1 MLCREYVDLPL
12 TILLSL
18 PSRHLFS
25 HSLSSTEYVDRS
37 IQTDVMYYR
46 RRSFK
51 TSPTSTI
58 DEDEIMYPSDSDSKR
73 ESLSESGE
81 LDELRDDEQTRAS
94 VRLGRSVS
102 ACDRVKH
109 RMPRVNRIR
118 NQESNESNDSEEDMN
133 MPKAFDSM
141 PMLSAPATID
151 KKNRLFRF
159 SPENESV
166 MTPMKPRSRLLERPD
181 FGQFSSRSA
190 ECVADPSMHSRYTDD
205 STGHISEE
213 GTPEDS
219 ISSRTPTPSSE
230 DRKVISSNPPTPQ
243 AEAVPLSPPATQ
255 ERKELP
261 APRRKPQMKFL
272 KRAQSLSYVFKRN
285 PKPPEKRKKIITD
298 DFAALT
304 APREAQ
310 GEMSLVPLEKLV
322 AIDDI
327 QMQPSLSSYNVYTD

>member
-1 MLCREYVDLPL
+1 M
-12 TILLSL
+12 S
-18 PSRHLFS
+18 
-25 HSLSSTEYVDRS
+25 
-37 IQTDVMYYR
+37 
-46 RRSFK
+46 
-51 TSPTSTI
+51 
-58 DEDEIMYPSDSDSKR
+58 PSDSDSKR

-81 LDELRDDEQTRAS
+81 IDELRDEEQRAS

-102 ACDRVKH
+102 ACERV
-109 RMPRVNRIR
+109 RQRVPRVNRIR
-118 NQESNESNDSEEDMN
+118 NQESNESNDSEEDII
-133 MPKAFDSM
+133 PKAFDSL
-141 PMLSAPATID
+141 PMLSAPATVD

-166 MTPMKPRSRLLERPD
+166 MGQMKPRSRLLERPE

-190 ECVADPSMHSRYTDD
+190 ECVADPSMLNRYTDD

-230 DRKVISSNPPTPQ
+230 DHTKVITSTPPTPQ
-243 AEAVPLSPPATQ
+243 AEAAPLSPPAAQ

-272 KRAQSLSYVFKRN
+272 KRAQSLSYVFKRST
-285 PKPPEKRKKIITD
+285 KPPEKRKKIIAD

-310 GEMSLVPLEKLV
+310 GELALVPLEKLV

-327 QMQPSLSSYNVYTD
+327 QMQPSLSSYNVYTE